1 MIRCGVAY
9 GSKEGNVFLDRLYAF
24 IATEAYLASADNAAE
39 KGSFPRYEADPF
51 LESGFMQ
58 AMPGHVRDAVRT
70 KGIRNVT
77 LLTQAPTGTTGT
89 MVGTSTGIEPFYS
102 WTYFRKSR
110 LGTHEEHVDVYG
122 DWVAAHPDEDLPA
135 YFVTAMDL
143 QPEEHV
149 RVQAAIQRW
158 VDSSISKTCNVPN
171 EYTVAQTRELYELMY
186 ELGCKGGTVYRD
198 GSRDEQVLSLSEA
211 KTTDAVDKNVKPRPR
226 QMVGTT
232 YRIATPLGKAYVT
245 VNRTGAGEPFE
256 VFVNLGKAGSDL
268 AADAEAIG
276 RLISLTLR
284 MPSPLDADER
294 LDSVVQELS
303 GIGGSRAIGFGAERV
318 RSLPDGIAHAL
329 QQDLSGN
336 VDESSGDQPSLFE
349 SLPGADLCPVCG
361 HASFVREEGCQKC
374 YSCGHSEC

>member
-1 MIRCGVAY
+1 M
-9 GSKEGNVFLDRLYAF
+9 
-24 IATEAYLASADNAAE
+24 
-39 KGSFPRYEADPF
+39 
-51 LESGFMQ
+51 SG
-58 AMPGHVRDAVRT
+58 MPEEVRAAVRRN
-70 KGIRNVT
+70 GIRNVT

-89 MVGTSTGIEPFYS
+89 MVATSTGIEPFYS

-110 LGTHEEHVDVYG
+110 LGTHEEHVDVYREWTAG
-122 DWVAAHPDEDLPA
+122 HPGAPLPD
-135 YFVTAMDL
+135 YYVTALDL
-143 QPEEHV
+143 SPEEHV

-158 VDSSISKTCNVPN
+158 VDSSISKTCNVPG
-171 EYTVAQTRELYELMY
+171 EYTVDQTRELYELMY

-198 GSRDEQVLSLSEA
+198 GSRDEQVLSLAEQN
-211 KTTDAVDKNVKPRPR
+211 KVEVEDRNIKPRPR

-268 AADAEAIG
+268 SADAEAIG

-284 MPSPLDADER
+284 LPSPLDSEER
-294 LDSVVQELS
+294 LDQVVQELS
-303 GIGGSRAIGFGAERV
+303 GIGGSRAVGFGAERV

-329 QQDLSGN
+329 QQDLAGS
-336 VDESSGDQPSLFE
+336 VDESGGDQPSLFAA
-349 SLPGADLCPVCG
+349 LPGADLCPVCG
-361 HASFVREEGCQKC
+361 HASFVHEEGCQKC